1 MTNPAATDAG
11 PLYAAARVSEADALT
26 RVVFL
31 GGSVRALEL
40 AVALA
45 RGGTDVCLVE
55 PDPHDAERLTSILA
69 RADARVRVSATMPDA
84 QIDLICDAAGEPAP
98 LPADRLVPTARLTP
112 GPGADMVLDL
122 HRLPGLPPLL
132 EIGLAGGLPG
142 ALPDTLPRALA
153 AALGAC
159 LAMRTG
165 TGPSPAARLQG
176 ALWRAADD
184 LVLRGAVPWEID
196 EDMEDAGFAIGPY
209 AAQDQDGLDRALDL
223 RRLLAPADGNPILPR
238 AHAEGRIGRALGWGW
253 YRYPGGGGRV
263 IDPLIEDL
271 AREEARFARIAPD
284 PMSRTAIFARL
295 QQVMIAEMQAMAQD
309 GVSPEAIALAAQL
322 GLGWPQKLALP
333 QNASPFIR

>member
-1 MTNPAATDAG
+1 VTIPAETEFG
-11 PLYAAARVSEADALT
+11 PLFAAARVTDADALT

-40 AVALA
+40 SVALA
-45 RGGTDVCLVE
+45 RGGTDVWLVE

-84 QIDLICDAAGEPAP
+84 PIGLICDAAGELAP
-98 LPADRLVPTARLTP
+98 PPEDRLAPTARLTP

-122 HRLPGLPPLL
+122 HRLPDLPPLL
-132 EIGLAGGLPG
+132 EIGLSG

-159 LAMRTG
+159 LALRTG

-176 ALWRAADD
+176 ALWRTADD

-223 RRLLAPADGNPILPR
+223 RRLLAPADCNPILPR

-284 PMSRTAIFARL
+284 PMPRAAILARL
-295 QQVMIAEMQAMAQD
+295 QQVMIAEMQALAQD
-309 GVSPEAIALAAQL
+309 GVSPGAIALAARL

>member
-11 PLYAAARVSEADALT
+11 PLFSAARVSEADALT

-45 RGGTDVCLVE
+45 RGGTDVWLVE

-69 RADARVRVSATMPDA
+69 RADARVRVSATMPDT

-98 LPADRLVPTARLTP
+98 MLGGLAPTARLTP

-132 EIGLAGGLPG
+132 EIGLAG

-223 RRLLAPADGNPILPR
+223 RRLLAPADCNPILPR

-309 GVSPEAIALAAQL
+309 GVSPAAIALAAQL
-322 GLGWPQKLALP
+322 GLGWPQELALL